1 MNSQQPSAN
10 EYPPDYKVG
19 GGLTMHTLLN
29 LPDEKRMLISWILRQ
44 NSSTLAQIA
53 QHLRQDQQAVQS
65 LLQDLVNQHF
75 IETVSQ
81 GRETYYQVNMV
92 SMRRSRTLHR

>member
-1 MNSQQPSAN
+1 
-10 EYPPDYKVG
+10 
-19 GGLTMHTLLN
+19 MHTLLN